1 MGQHTQV
8 TWDSRHRQ
16 HGTTDKATWDNRGN
30 MMGQQK
36 QAIWDNRHRQHGTAD
51 TGNMGQHT
59 QTTCDSRHRQHGT
72 ADTATWDNRTK
83 TFKKK
88 PTETKEMQHGH
99 RQ

>member
-1 MGQHTQV
+1 MGQQTQA
-8 TWDSRHRQ
+8 TWDNRHRQ
-16 HGTTDKATWDNRGN
+16 HGTADTRQHGTTDT
-30 MMGQQK
+30 
-36 QAIWDNRHRQHGTAD
+36 RQHGTAD